1 MSQLSRASSCESMKW
16 GAQVHVCVAS
26 WSPKD
31 QDKQE
36 KNESFVFFFGLLEQ
50 VWTDKTSQG

>member
-1 MSQLSRASSCESMKW
+1 MKW

-36 KNESFVFFFGLLEQ
+36 KKNESFVFFSE
-50 VWTDKTSQG
+50 S